1 MQVNE
6 GQTIV
11 GSGQGT
17 TRVDIL
23 HSKHPDILNAISV
36 LTKGSKE
43 AGIAFRQNEPFTLI
57 KPSGK
62 PIGGK
67 AGDYILVFKVPEGI
81 TINNALIASIK
92 KDGIP
97 SKDYWISIIDAG
109 ILHSSYSLEPESEN
123 LIGRSHS
130 TDLSYDE
137 PCEVYKGAGLKQ
149 KALIPKPNQTE
160 VRSLESEQSGK
171 NQTVDSNELVLLDV
185 KGNPY
190 PKYAHQFVEQFK
202 PDPSDS
208 RSSKL
213 FDQVRQ
219 KYKVSLQSND
229 KANLSL

>member
-1 MQVNE
+1 MQIDE
-6 GQTIV
+6 GQKV
-11 GSGQGT
+11 GSRISAAT
-17 TRVDIL
+17 TVDVL
-23 HSKHPDILNAISV
+23 HAKHPDILNAVSV
-36 LTKGSKE
+36 LTRGSKKE
-43 AGIAFRQNEPFTLI
+43 EGGIAFRQSEPFTLI

-81 TINNALIASIK
+81 TINNDLIASVK
-92 KDGIP
+92 KNSIP

-109 ILHSSYSLEPESEN
+109 ILHSSYSLEPESDN
-123 LIGRSHS
+123 LIGKSHS
-130 TDLSYDE
+130 IGLSYDK
-137 PCEVYKGAGLKQ
+137 PHEVYKGAGLKQ

-202 PDPSDS
+202 PDPSDT
-208 RSSKL
+208 RSANL
-213 FDQVRQ
+213 FEQVKQ
-219 KYKVSLQSND
+219 KY
-229 KANLSL
+229 NL